1 MTTNSFDLAAYLERI
16 CWRGPA
22 QPTYQTLAGLLRA
35 HMLAIPFE
43 NLDVLLGRRVRL
55 DLEGVQD
62 KLVRRRRGGY
72 CFEHGTLFAA
82 ALEHLGFDLTRH
94 TARVVLIVPRSEA
107 PRAHMFLTVALQGAT
122 FVVDPGFGSLAPR
135 VPVPLL
141 EGAEARAEHELHWMT
156 RDEDHWTLRA
166 RTHDKVVDC
175 WVSPLD
181 SDNLVDF
188 ELGNHYTS
196 THPASPFV
204 SRIMLRALTR
214 DGRVGV
220 MNRDL
225 TIWRANEPTTAQI
238 PDRKALRAL
247 LAEYFGF
254 DLAEVEQI
262 RVPSIPEWQ

>member
-1 MTTNSFDLAAYLERI
+1 MTNAFDLASYLERI
-16 CWRGPA
+16 HWRGDA
-22 QPTYQTLAGLLRA
+22 APTYDTLASLLRA

-82 ALEHLGFDLTRH
+82 ALEHLGFKLVRH
-94 TARVVLIVPRSEA
+94 TARVVLTVPRTEA
-107 PRAHMFLTVALQGAT
+107 PRAHMFLTVALPEGR
-122 FVVDPGFGSLAPR
+122 FVVDPGFGALAPR
-135 VPVPLL
+135 VPVPVV
-141 EGAEARAEHELHWMT
+141 EGVEARAEQELHWMA
-156 RDEDHWTLRA
+156 RDDDHWMLKA
-166 RTHDKVVDC
+166 RTYDGVVDC

-181 SDNLVDF
+181 TANLVDF

-204 SRIMLRALTR
+204 NRIMLRALTK

-225 TIWRANEPTTAQI
+225 TIWRANKPTATQI
-238 PDRKALRAL
+238 LDRKALRAL
-247 LAEYFGF
+247 LLEYFGF
-254 DLAEVEQI
+254 DLAETEQI